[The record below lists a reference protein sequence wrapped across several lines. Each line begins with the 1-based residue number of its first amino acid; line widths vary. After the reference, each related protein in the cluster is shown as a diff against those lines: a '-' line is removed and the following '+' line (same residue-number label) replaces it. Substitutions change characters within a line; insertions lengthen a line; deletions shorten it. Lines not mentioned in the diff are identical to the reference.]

1 MIYSKKYNFMYFKNK
16 KVGGSSTEICLSQIM
31 DDNAIVTPV
40 NPIDEKHNPRNFDG
54 FYNHSLYSE
63 VSENIDLE
71 NVDTCVVV
79 RNPYDSVLSDF
90 FLQLEY
96 TNNMQNYLTGNK
108 NDFVNKYFDNT
119 LRENWRGWLRST
131 RDIYSKDGE
140 IQVKH
145 VIKYE
150 DGIEPGLNKI
160 LNPKGLHL
168 DLNVYQ
174 KAHRPK
180 NVTPK
185 DVFSPEQMKMIAE
198 EWAWEFETF
207 GYEI

>member
-31 DDNAIVTPV
+31 DDDAIVTPV
-40 NPIDEKHNPRNFDG
+40 HPVDERHKPRNFDAV
-54 FYNHSLYSE
+54 YNHVSYSE
-63 VSENIDLE
+63 ASKNVNLKD
-71 NVDTCVVV
+71 VDTCVVV
-79 RNPYDSVLSDF
+79 RNPYDVVLSDF
-90 FLQLEY
+90 FLQVEY
-96 TNNMQNYLTGNK
+96 TGKFGRYLNGFPLA
-108 NDFVNKYFDNT
+108 DDYFANT
-119 LRENWRGWLRST
+119 LRENWRGWLKST
-131 RDIYSKDGE
+131 KDIYSEDGI

-180 NVTPK
+180 DVTPK

-207 GYEI
+207 GYQI

>member
-31 DDNAIVTPV
+31 DENAIVTPV

-54 FYNHSLYSE
+54 FYNHALYSE

-96 TNNMQNYLTGNK
+96 TNNMQNLGNQNYKEEILERIDSDMDILVNANVNNKSEK
-108 NDFVNKYFDNT
+108 NCNNDNC
-119 LRENWRGWLRST
+119 S
-131 RDIYSKDGE
+131 
-140 IQVKH
+140 
-145 VIKYE
+145 
-150 DGIEPGLNKI
+150 
-160 LNPKGLHL
+160 
-168 DLNVYQ
+168 
-174 KAHRPK
+174 
-180 NVTPK
+180 
-185 DVFSPEQMKMIAE
+185 
-198 EWAWEFETF
+198 
-207 GYEI
+207 